1 MKILQVCSAESLG
14 GGERHVIDLTRAMIE
29 RGHDLHLAV
38 RPNSPLREELPHA
51 SITWHELSLRNALDV
66 LSAGALAAIIR
77 QHGIEVIHAH
87 VARDYTFSGIAVRM
101 AGRAGQKVRFFITR
115 HHFNPIKSNPVY
127 AWTIGEARALI
138 AVSSSVA
145 ETLAEAFPQYADRI
159 VVIPN
164 WIDTQ
169 GHGLLSRNAAREAF
183 GLKRRWAIAIIGQL
197 TPLKRQDLFLK
208 AAAKLIK
215 ERHWS
220 DVDFL
225 VIGQPG
231 AKNED
236 IAYANELCE
245 SVNVV
250 GIADNVRFTGFVND
264 LPAKL
269 AAFDIVVVPSQNEA
283 FSLALVEAMAAGC
296 AVIASRVGGMAEIV
310 EHEVTGLFL
319 ERDDESALIGALS
332 RLLTDNQLRQRLGGL
347 AQASVIERFDREHV
361 ITRIERLYQMNSEEK
376 VEIVQ
381 GRQKAE

>member
-14 GGERHVIDLTRAMIE
+14 GGERHVIDLTRALIE

-51 SITWHELSLRNALDV
+51 AITWHELSLRNALDV
-66 LSAGALAAIIR
+66 LSAGALNSIIR
-77 QHGIEVIHAH
+77 QHKIEVIHAH

-101 AGRAGQKVRFFITR
+101 AHRAGQKVRFFITR
-115 HHFNPIKSNPVY
+115 HHFNPIKSNPIY

-145 ETLAEAFPQYADRI
+145 ETLIESFPQYADR
-159 VVIPN
+159 VVVVPN
-164 WIDTQ
+164 WIDAQ
-169 GHGLLSRNAAREAF
+169 GRGLLSRNAAREAF
-183 GLKRRWAIAIIGQL
+183 GLKRRWAIAIVGQL
-197 TPLKRQDLFLK
+197 TPLKRQDLFLR
-208 AAAKLIK
+208 AAARLIK
-215 ERHWS
+215 ERHWT

-225 VIGQPG
+225 VVGQPG
-231 AKNED
+231 AKED
-236 IAYANELCE
+236 DVVYANELCE
-245 SVNVV
+245 SVNAAGVAEN
-250 GIADNVRFTGFVND
+250 IRFTGFVNE
-264 LPAKL
+264 LPAKM

-319 ERDDESALIGALS
+319 EREDESALIAAMS

-347 AQASVIERFDREHV
+347 AQASVIERFDRENV
-361 ITRIERLYQMNSEEK
+361 ITRLERLYQMDTEEK
-376 VEIVQ
+376 VEIV
-381 GRQKAE
+381 R

>member
-14 GGERHVIDLTRAMIE
+14 GGERHVIDLTRALIE

-38 RPNSPLREELPHA
+38 RPGSPLRDELPHA
-51 SITWHELSLRNALDV
+51 AITWHELSLRNALDV
-66 LSAGALAAIIR
+66 LSAQRLTSIIR
-77 QHGIEVIHAH
+77 QHGVDIVHAH
-87 VARDYTFSGIAVRM
+87 MARDYTFSGIASRM
-101 AGRAGQKVRFFITR
+101 AGRVGQKVRFFITR

-145 ETLAEAFPQYADRI
+145 EGLAEAFPQYADR
-159 VVIPN
+159 VVVVPN
-164 WIDTQ
+164 WIDAQ

-183 GLKRRWAIAIIGQL
+183 GLKRRWAIAVVGQL
-197 TPLKRQDLFLK
+197 TPLKQQDLFLR

-215 ERHWS
+215 ERHWT

-225 VIGQPG
+225 IIGQPG
-231 AKNED
+231 VKEED
-236 IAYANELCE
+236 VAYANDLCE
-245 SVNVV
+245 SVNVA
-250 GIADNVRFTGFVND
+250 GLTENIRFTGFVNE
-264 LPAKL
+264 LPSKM

-319 ERDDESALIGALS
+319 ERDDETDLIAALS
-332 RLLTDNQLRQRLGGL
+332 RLLTDNQLRQRMGGL

-361 ITRIERLYQMNSEEK
+361 ITRIERLYQLDTEEK
-376 VEIVQ
+376 VEIV
-381 GRQKAE
+381 R

>member
-14 GGERHVIDLTRAMIE
+14 GGERHVIDLTRALIE

-38 RPNSPLREELPHA
+38 RPGSPLRDELPHA
-51 SITWHELSLRNALDV
+51 AITWHELSLRNALDV
-66 LSAGALAAIIR
+66 LSAQRLTSIIR
-77 QHGIEVIHAH
+77 QHGIDIVHAH
-87 VARDYTFSGIAVRM
+87 MARDYTFSGIAARM

-145 ETLAEAFPQYADRI
+145 EGLAEAFPQYADR
-159 VVIPN
+159 VVVVPN
-164 WIDTQ
+164 WIDAQ

-183 GLKRRWAIAIIGQL
+183 GLKRRWAIAVVGQL
-197 TPLKRQDLFLK
+197 TPLKQQDLFLR

-231 AKNED
+231 VKEED
-236 IAYANELCE
+236 VAYANDLCE
-245 SVNVV
+245 SVNAA
-250 GIADNVRFTGFVND
+250 GLTENIRFTGFVNE
-264 LPAKL
+264 LPSKM

-319 ERDDESALIGALS
+319 ERGDETDLIAALS
-332 RLLTDNQLRQRLGGL
+332 RLLTDNQLRQRMGGL

-361 ITRIERLYQMNSEEK
+361 ITRIERLYQLDTEEK
-376 VEIVQ
+376 VEIV
-381 GRQKAE
+381 R

>member
-14 GGERHVIDLTRAMIE
+14 GGERHVIDLTRALIE

-51 SITWHELSLRNALDV
+51 AITWHELSLRNALDV

-77 QHGIEVIHAH
+77 QHRIDVIHAH
-87 VARDYTFSGIAVRM
+87 VARDYTFSGIAARM
-101 AGRAGQKVRFFITR
+101 AGRDGHKVRFFLTR

-145 ETLAEAFPQYADRI
+145 ETLAESFPQYADRI
-159 VVIPN
+159 AVVPN
-164 WIDTQ
+164 WIDAQ
-169 GHGLLSRNAAREAF
+169 GRGLLSRNAAREAF
-183 GLKRRWAIAIIGQL
+183 GLKRRWAIAIVGQL
-197 TPLKRQDLFLK
+197 TPLKQQDLFLR

-215 ERHWS
+215 ERHWT

-231 AKNED
+231 PKDED
-236 IAYANELCE
+236 VAYANELCE
-245 SVNVV
+245 SVNVS
-250 GIADNVRFTGFVND
+250 GLAENVRFTGFVNE
-264 LPAKL
+264 LPSKM

-283 FSLALVEAMAAGC
+283 FSLALIEAMAAGC

-319 ERDDESALIGALS
+319 ERDEETELIAALS

-347 AQASVIERFDREHV
+347 AQASVIERFDRENV
-361 ITRIERLYQMNSEEK
+361 ITRIERLYQMDTEEK
-376 VEIVQ
+376 VEIAQ
-381 GRQKAE
+381 RI

>member
-14 GGERHVIDLTRAMIE
+14 GGERHVIDLTRALIE

-38 RPNSPLREELPHA
+38 RPGSPLRDELPHA
-51 SITWHELSLRNALDV
+51 AITWHELSLRNALDV
-66 LSAGALAAIIR
+66 LSAQRLTSIIR
-77 QHGIEVIHAH
+77 QHGIDIVHAH
-87 VARDYTFSGIAVRM
+87 MARDYTFSGIAARM

-145 ETLAEAFPQYADRI
+145 EGLAEAFPQYADR
-159 VVIPN
+159 VVVVPN
-164 WIDTQ
+164 WIDAQ

-183 GLKRRWAIAIIGQL
+183 GLKRRWAIAVVGQL
-197 TPLKRQDLFLK
+197 TPLKQQDLFLR

-215 ERHWS
+215 ERHWT

-231 AKNED
+231 VKEED
-236 IAYANELCE
+236 VAYANDLCE
-245 SVNVV
+245 SVNAA
-250 GIADNVRFTGFVND
+250 GLTENIRFTGFVNE
-264 LPAKL
+264 LPSKM

-319 ERDDESALIGALS
+319 ERGDETDLIAALS
-332 RLLTDNQLRQRLGGL
+332 RLLTDNQLRQRMGGL

-361 ITRIERLYQMNSEEK
+361 ITRIERLYQLDTEEK
-376 VEIVQ
+376 VEIV
-381 GRQKAE
+381 R